1 MYKVIKAFYDL
12 QDRKGTKNGNVF
24 HSYNVGD
31 MFPRKGVEVSEA
43 RIDELSGKNNA
54 QGEPLIEAVKKAA
67 KAESKKT
74 SKK

>member
-12 QDRKGTKNGNVF
+12 QDGKDTKNGKVF
-24 HSYNVGD
+24 YSYNAGD
-31 MFPRKGVEVSEA
+31 MFPREGKEVSEA
-43 RIDELSGKNNA
+43 RIAELSGKNNA

>member
-12 QDRKGTKNGNVF
+12 QDGEDTKSGKVF
-24 HSYNVGD
+24 YSYNAGD
-31 MFPRKGVEVSEA
+31 MFPREGKEVSEA
-43 RIDELSGKNNA
+43 RIAELSGKNNA